1 MLLFIL
7 TPCSLLL
14 SFSHTPIFLPF
25 FWLLLL
31 SFAFMSFSPYFSCYT
46 LLLVMPHNLLLLYMS
61 LLSLSFLAWLAVTV
75 EGGGGCRG
83 LRYSCFPCLACICV
97 HLFVLVNLFLCA
109 LRFLSLSWHIMFTI
123 LNMYIVLFLSLL
135 IPIQLCSHPDMCNYY
150 SQFPSIFFLSE
161 LWATDPPGGGELHS
175 LHQPAR

>member
-1 MLLFIL
+1 
-7 TPCSLLL
+7 
-14 SFSHTPIFLPF
+14 
-25 FWLLLL
+25 
-31 SFAFMSFSPYFSCYT
+31 MSFSPYFSCYT

-135 IPIQLCSHPDMCNYY
+135 IPIQLCSHPDMCNLL
-150 SQFPSIFFLSE
+150 FPISLHFLSIRA
-161 LWATDPPGGGELHS
+161 LGNRSPWWWRAAFASSTCTVKLSIDNPL
-175 LHQPAR
+175 L